1 MLCHCYDLLCDGHI
15 QSGPQSEC
23 IQWKRLITRYERLDW
38 LIDHLEARKQQEVD
52 PSKEKKTC
60 GDRGMSS
67 AFWNIFFFAL

>member
-52 PSKEKKTC
+52 PS
-60 GDRGMSS
+60 
-67 AFWNIFFFAL
+67 